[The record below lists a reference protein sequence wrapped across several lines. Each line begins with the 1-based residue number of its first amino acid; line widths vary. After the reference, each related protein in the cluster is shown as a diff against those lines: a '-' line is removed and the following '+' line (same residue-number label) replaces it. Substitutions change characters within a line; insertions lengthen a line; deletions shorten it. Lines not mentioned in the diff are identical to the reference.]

1 MKEFRSRNSGRYIFN
16 EDIHNLQNLALSMTE
31 MFKDSGVDFVISGC
45 GITVTQDNGVYTVS
59 VGSGFVF
66 LDNKV
71 REVAAFT
78 GTTSAINTIGLFATT
93 PVAPQITYVSGD
105 TDYQYNDFAAEVRLN
120 SEETNG
126 RLLAVLDG
134 GVYKFPNLKTGYFAH
149 YCILNNGTAGHLDS
163 LVAGEIDVTTLKI
176 GGTNVNSLF
185 VKKAGDTMNNGAT
198 LTFTNGS
205 KSTIIGPASLS
216 VGGSISGETLSLS
229 GAASVGGNLTA
240 AAIIK
245 SGGLSTE
252 FLKADGS
259 VDDTNYAT
267 SDDLAGYLPLT
278 GGTLTGNLTCNVN
291 LNVSG
296 NASVLGNITVS
307 TNLNVQG
314 TISGVNETLTGNLN
328 AKDGTF
334 TGDINAHDGTFTG
347 ELVAD
352 SAEIT
357 NGFTA
362 GTITV
367 NGVATIGGALTT
379 SSTATI
385 GGDTTITG
393 EITATK
399 LIKSGGTSA
408 QFLKADGSVDSNTY
422 ATSSSLGS
430 YLPLSGGT
438 LTGDLTCQTKV
449 TSNAFIVPERDGFLK
464 ADGTIDD
471 STYLKITTNGTVAGN
486 LTANGFIKS
495 GGTSSQFLK
504 ADGSVDSNTY
514 ALSSALSSYL
524 PLSGGTLTGALTC
537 QAAVTASSFI
547 KTNGTS
553 SQFLKADGSV
563 DSNTYVTTSQLTNA
577 LSGIDLS
584 GYISNDGGSIY
595 NGDYYL
601 SLQGSGIVLGHLEGQ
616 ATLALTPINRNLGIS
631 ARALEISCATTI
643 GNSVT
648 ATSFVK
654 SGGTSNQFL
663 KADGSVDNN
672 SYVTSSDLNNYLSID
687 GGTMYSGDHYLTIGG
702 GGITIGHL
710 EGMAKLYLTPTD
722 RYLGIQAGEVD
733 IQCNTII
740 NGSIKATSFIKSGGT
755 SSQFLKADGSV
766 DNNSYL
772 TSSVLSSY
780 ATIQMLNNYA
790 LASALNNYFPSDGGT
805 IYSGDHYVT
814 IRGNGITIGHL
825 EGSTTLSVTAIDR
838 DLGIN
843 NNVVVSGTVTATS
856 FPTSSDERLK
866 TKISDVLLTAE
877 QIANAPAINFKYK
890 DGDQSIHAGTIAQY
904 WQEILPAVIMGKS
917 DRLTM
922 DYGPAAMV
930 AVINLAK
937 EVVALRQE
945 ISRLSN

>member
-1 MKEFRSRNSGRYIFN
+1 M
-16 EDIHNLQNLALSMTE
+16 
-31 MFKDSGVDFVISGC
+31 
-45 GITVTQDNGVYTVS
+45 
-59 VGSGFVF
+59 
-66 LDNKV
+66 
-71 REVAAFT
+71 
-78 GTTSAINTIGLFATT
+78 
-93 PVAPQITYVSGD
+93 
-105 TDYQYNDFAAEVRLN
+105 
-120 SEETNG
+120 
-126 RLLAVLDG
+126 
-134 GVYKFPNLKTGYFAH
+134 
-149 YCILNNGTAGHLDS
+149 
-163 LVAGEIDVTTLKI
+163 
-176 GGTNVNSLF
+176 
-185 VKKAGDTMNNGAT
+185 
-198 LTFTNGS
+198 
-205 KSTIIGPASLS
+205 
-216 VGGSISGETLSLS
+216 
-229 GAASVGGNLTA
+229 
-240 AAIIK
+240 
-245 SGGLSTE
+245 
-252 FLKADGS
+252 
-259 VDDTNYAT
+259 
-267 SDDLAGYLPLT
+267 
-278 GGTLTGNLTCNVN
+278 
-291 LNVSG
+291 
-296 NASVLGNITVS
+296 
-307 TNLNVQG
+307 
-314 TISGVNETLTGNLN
+314 
-328 AKDGTF
+328 
-334 TGDINAHDGTFTG
+334 
-347 ELVAD
+347 
-352 SAEIT
+352 
-357 NGFTA
+357 
-362 GTITV
+362 
-367 NGVATIGGALTT
+367 
-379 SSTATI
+379 
-385 GGDTTITG
+385 
-393 EITATK
+393 
-399 LIKSGGTSA
+399 
-408 QFLKADGSVDSNTY
+408 DSNTY

-514 ALSSALSSYL
+514 
-524 PLSGGTLTGALTC
+524 
-537 QAAVTASSFI
+537 
-547 KTNGTS
+547 
-553 SQFLKADGSV
+553 
-563 DSNTYVTTSQLTNA
+563 VTTSQLTNA

-595 NGDYYL
+595 SDDYYL

-643 GNSVT
+643 ANSIT

-687 GGTMYSGDHYLTIGG
+687 GGTMYSGDHYLTISG

-710 EGMAKLYLTPTD
+710 EGMAKLYLTPAD

-740 NGSIKATSFIKSGGT
+740 NGSIRATSFVKSGGT

-825 EGSTTLSVTAIDR
+825 EGSTTLSVTAVDR
-838 DLGIN
+838 ELGIN

-945 ISRLSN
+945 ICRLSN